1 MKSKNIDMIHGNL
14 FSSVIMFSLPIIAT
28 GILQILYNNADLI
41 VVGQFAEN
49 RDNAVGAIG
58 STSSLIHLIV
68 NLFLGLSVGAN
79 VALAQSLGRND
90 DAESER
96 TVHTSMLF
104 SVICGIILM
113 IIGVCFSRTF
123 LTWMNATEALIDQS
137 TVYLRIYFLGMPASM
152 VYNFGSAILRAKGD
166 TKRPLIYLTVSG
178 LVNIVLN
185 CVFVIVFGMDVDG
198 VAWSTIISQYISAIL
213 ILIALFN
220 EKDCCKL
227 VLSKLKLHPSET
239 MLILRYGIPAGLTSV
254 MFNISNVF
262 IQTALNGYKNEA
274 IVNGSAAAASL
285 EGIVYTS
292 MNAFSQAAMTFA
304 GQNIGAGNYKRIGK
318 IYAMCAAISVSVGI
332 VLGYGM
338 YFFAEPMLKIFIKN
352 PTADTIRYGIMRMSC
367 ILLFYFLDGLM
378 EVQMGITRAMGYS
391 SVPTIITI
399 VTVCLFRLVWL
410 VTVFKYFNTLI
421 SLFLCYPMTWALSV
435 IIMHIVYV
443 ILYNRDIKPKIKAQA
458 TEIVVSE

>member
-1 MKSKNIDMIHGNL
+1 MKNKSIDMINGKL
-14 FSSVIMFSLPIIAT
+14 FGSVIMFSLPIIAT

-41 VVGQFAEN
+41 VVGQFAPN
-49 RDNAVGAIG
+49 SDNAVGAIG
-58 STSSLIHLIV
+58 STTSLIHLIV

-90 DAESER
+90 DAESEK

-104 SVICGIILM
+104 SLICGIVLM
-113 IIGVCFSRTF
+113 IIGVLFSRTF

-166 TKRPLIYLTVSG
+166 TKRPLLYLMISG
-178 LVNIVLN
+178 AINVVLN
-185 CVFVIVFGMDVDG
+185 CVFVILFRMDVDG

-213 ILIALFN
+213 ILIALFS
-220 EKDCCKL
+220 EQGCCRL
-227 VLSKLKLHPSET
+227 TLSKLKLHPNET
-239 MLILRYGIPAGLTSV
+239 VLILRYGIPAGLTSI

-262 IQTALNGYKNEA
+262 IQTALNGYQNEA
-274 IVNGSAAAASL
+274 IVNGSAAASSL

-332 VLGYGM
+332 ILGYGI

-352 PTADTIRYGIMRMSC
+352 PTEDTIKYGIMRMSC

-399 VTVCLFRLVWL
+399 ITVCIFRLVWL
-410 VTVFKYFNTLI
+410 VTVFKYFGTLI
-421 SLFLCYPMTWALSV
+421 SLFLCYPITWALSV
-435 IIMHIVYV
+435 IIMHIVYM
-443 ILYNRDIKPKIKAQA
+443 ILYNRDIKPKIKAQLSQNIC
-458 TEIVVSE
+458 E

>member
-104 SVICGIILM
+104 SVICGIFLM

-239 MLILRYGIPAGLTSV
+239 VLILRYGIPAGLTSV

-410 VTVFKYFNTLI
+410 VTVFKYFDTLI

-443 ILYNRDIKPKIKAQA
+443 ILYNRDIKPKIKAQ
-458 TEIVVSE
+458 EFGIVVGE

>member
-1 MKSKNIDMIHGNL
+1 MKRKSIDMINGKL

-49 RDNAVGAIG
+49 SDNAVGAIG
-58 STSSLIHLIV
+58 STTSLIHLIV

-90 DAESER
+90 DTESEK

-104 SVICGIILM
+104 SVLCGIVLM
-113 IIGVCFSRTF
+113 IIGVLFSRTF

-166 TKRPLIYLTVSG
+166 TKRPLLYLMISG
-178 LVNIVLN
+178 AVNVVLN
-185 CVFVIVFGMDVDG
+185 CVFVILFHMDVDG

-213 ILIALFN
+213 IVIALFR

-227 VLSKLKLHPSET
+227 KLSKLRLHPSET
-239 MLILRYGIPAGLTSV
+239 ALILRYGIPAGLTSV

-262 IQTALNGYKNEA
+262 IQTALNGYKNED
-274 IVNGSAAAASL
+274 IVNGSAAASSL

-304 GQNIGAGNYKRIGK
+304 GQNIGAGNYKRIPK
-318 IYAMCAAISVSVGI
+318 IYAMCAAISISVGI
-332 VLGYGM
+332 ILGYTM

-352 PTADTIRYGIMRMSC
+352 PTSETIKYGIMRMSC

-399 VTVCLFRLVWL
+399 VTVCLFRMVWL
-410 VTVFKYFNTLI
+410 VTVFKYFGTLV
-421 SLFLCYPMTWALSV
+421 SLFLCYPITWALSV
-435 IIMHIVYV
+435 IIMHIVYM
-443 ILYNRDIKPKIKAQA
+443 ILYNRDIRPKIKAQQA
-458 TEIVVSE
+458 EQLTA